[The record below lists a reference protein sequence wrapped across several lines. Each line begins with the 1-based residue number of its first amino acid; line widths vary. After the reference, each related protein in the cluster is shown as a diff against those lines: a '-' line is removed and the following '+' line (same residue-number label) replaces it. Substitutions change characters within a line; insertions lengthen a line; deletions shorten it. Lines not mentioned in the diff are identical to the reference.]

1 MIDRINLERILDFY
15 DVPQLF
21 IGIDIIGTRYL
32 CLLYDDE
39 SYYRYISI
47 RISEN
52 KLKEFLGE
60 KIDLRSLFISP
71 EINNE
76 YFVVSYF
83 EDFYHIE
90 KYNKDIVEEMLP
102 SEGYFFE
109 GNSDDALIIWEA
121 NKCNHPVIH
130 LGFEDP
136 INSHSIPVS
145 TLSSLTAHYQS
156 IVANCYKKIDGTK
169 DDRDFRLRVFS
180 CSAASFNVHMY
191 AESSLDLFGSSR
203 IDITLHKVDSLLKC
217 TSNDQLM
224 ELLIPLKGH
233 TIRSYRNFIKELIDN
248 KIVVKYKWVS
258 SISESKV
265 ISNRVEVSR
274 LEQIYEVLSKSTE
287 LEKEIKLFEGIII
300 SSSMTN
306 GKWELKLDTGDK
318 ISGKAD
324 PPSLLSGVVI
334 GEVRYELKC
343 EEIIEQNNFSSKE
356 KVSFVL
362 IEISEIESVI

>member
-1 MIDRINLERILDFY
+1 
-15 DVPQLF
+15 
-21 IGIDIIGTRYL
+21 
-32 CLLYDDE
+32 
-39 SYYRYISI
+39 
-47 RISEN
+47 
-52 KLKEFLGE
+52 
-60 KIDLRSLFISP
+60 
-71 EINNE
+71 
-76 YFVVSYF
+76 
-83 EDFYHIE
+83 
-90 KYNKDIVEEMLP
+90 
-102 SEGYFFE
+102 
-109 GNSDDALIIWEA
+109 
-121 NKCNHPVIH
+121 
-130 LGFEDP
+130 
-136 INSHSIPVS
+136 
-145 TLSSLTAHYQS
+145 
-156 IVANCYKKIDGTK
+156 
-169 DDRDFRLRVFS
+169 
-180 CSAASFNVHMY
+180 MY